1 MSNNNKVEE
10 KIFLARVAEQAER
23 FEDMVDFLEDVL
35 KERHGDVNPDER
47 NLLSVA
53 FKNLISSKRAACR
66 TISAIEQNPKYQKFN
81 EALLVYKQTIEVQL
95 KNDCEKIIKMIN
107 DQVICVPN
115 CSDEAKAFFIKMV
128 GDYYR
133 YIAENAKDAVLEDVK
148 AKAKK
153 AYEDAN
159 MINLPACNPIKL
171 GLALNFSVFNYEVL
185 KDHST
190 ACQLADEAL
199 QSALDKIDELEED
212 DFRDAKSI
220 IELLKENLTLWKE
233 EEEAGDNQI
242 DDL

>member
-1 MSNNNKVEE
+1 MVNIEE

-23 FEDMVDFLEDVL
+23 FEDMVDYLEEVL
-35 KERHGDVNPDER
+35 ASKGGEVNADER

-66 TISAIEQNPKYQKFN
+66 TISAIEQNPKYSKFN
-81 EALLVYKQTIEVQL
+81 GALMTYKGQIEEQL
-95 KNDCEKIIKMIN
+95 RADCQKIIDMIN
-107 DQVICVPN
+107 NRVLGGS
-115 CSDEAKAFFIKMV
+115 CSDEAKAFFVKMV

-133 YIAENAKDAVLEDVK
+133 YIAENAKDALLEDVK
-148 AKAKK
+148 QKAKA
-153 AYEDAN
+153 AYEQAN
-159 MINLPACNPIKL
+159 AIDLPACNPIKL

-185 KDHST
+185 KDHAK
-190 ACQLADEAL
+190 ACELADTAL

-233 EEEAGDNQI
+233 EEEGDNQI